1 MTAGCMTEDLSNCE
15 STFRLTVR
23 AYAND
28 GTDCGADV
36 DEVILYLFDEN
47 LAYVEEIE
55 TVVNET
61 VPITLHPKEQVHIY
75 AWGNLCGGAQT
86 RPVFS
91 AGDHIGKG
99 LIGLN
104 PDTRAVSHCLSP
116 DDLFYGD
123 VSIGN
128 SLRGGD
134 VEIPINRVTG
144 SMSVTVKKLK
154 EFAGFADD
162 DYSIVV
168 RDTYNTYGM
177 DAALCGDRASYRPSG
192 SFVTSGATVKYLV
205 PAFSL
210 VPESTGVSIDIY
222 HGTDLLTTVS
232 SHNSGQPITV
242 AKGLLTNVVIEF
254 NMTLNVSV
262 ELLPWGNEG
271 GTKEF

>member
-28 GTDCGADV
+28 GTNCAADV
-36 DEVILYLFDEN
+36 DEVILYVFDSDLN
-47 LAYVEEIE
+47 YIEEIE

-61 VPITLHPKEQVHIY
+61 VPVKVHANEQIHIY

-91 AGDHIGKG
+91 EGDHIGKG
-99 LIGLN
+99 LICLAS
-104 PDTRAVSHCLSP
+104 DTRAVSHCLSP

-168 RDTYNTYGM
+168 RDTYSTYGM

-192 SFVTSGATVKYLV
+192 SFVTSGAKVEYAV

-210 VPESTGVSIDIY
+210 VPESTGISIDIY
-222 HGTDLLTTVS
+222 HGTDLLVTVS
-232 SHNSGQPITV
+232 SHNGGQPITV
-242 AKGLLTNVVIEF
+242 ANGLLTQVVIEL

-262 ELLPWGNEG
+262 ELLPWGSEG
-271 GTKEF
+271 GGKEF